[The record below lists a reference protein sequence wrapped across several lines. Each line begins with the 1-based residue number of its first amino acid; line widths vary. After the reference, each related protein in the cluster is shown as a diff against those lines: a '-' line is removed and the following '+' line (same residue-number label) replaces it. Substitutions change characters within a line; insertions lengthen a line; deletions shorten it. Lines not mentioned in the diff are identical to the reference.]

1 VLLLGFGWRDVSDGL
16 QKPSMIEPID
26 PFQGCE
32 FHRLEIPP
40 WPAPMNDLG
49 LVEAVDCFSEGV
61 VVAVTNA
68 ANGRL
73 DARLGQSLR
82 IFDRDVLGSFNR
94 SPRSE

>member
-1 VLLLGFGWRDVSDGL
+1 
-16 QKPSMIEPID
+16 MIEPIA

-40 WPAPMNDLG
+40 WSAPMNDLG
-49 LVEAVDCFSEGV
+49 HVEAVDRFSEGV

-68 ANGRL
+68 ANGKL

-82 IFDRDVLGSFNR
+82 NLI
-94 SPRSE
+94 ETY